1 MWHFHVLNKYL
12 PDDEEKIILPCSC
25 IWNGLWFVF
34 KQIISPY
41 FASPVAAQF
50 LCILLLTLL
59 SSSHLRAL
67 GHVHAFTLP
76 LCTCFINL
84 LMFPHLKYLFSLFI
98 TLVLLILDL
107 KWDLF
112 PEDFSSPPSELKG
125 FLFPGL
131 CDNYLP
137 L

>member
-41 FASPVAAQF
+41 FASPVAAVSLYLASHFAFF
-50 LCILLLTLL
+50 LSPQGTWP
-59 SSSHLRAL
+59 
-67 GHVHAFTLP
+67 VHSFTLP